1 MCYIFPTIAFVAFWI
16 FVIRLWAFDGAKVP
30 LIFIGLW
37 VIGLLGFIFLGL
49 SRHIFMGIEA
59 VLALVLIVI
68 IGYKGFS

>member
-16 FVIRLWAFDGAKVP
+16 FVIRLWVFDGAKIP
-30 LIFIGLW
+30 LVFIGIWGL
-37 VIGLLGFIFLGL
+37 GLLGFILLGL
-49 SRHIFMGIEA
+49 SSYIFMGFEA